1 MTVWKYFQ
9 KKKCPQNNNNI
20 LSKVLQKFVSVFRKI
35 KKLFKKLAGL
45 GNEQGIFWFSI
56 MFLDTLY
63 RNILARIQSLDLLF
77 LWRPQ

>member
-20 LSKVLQKFVSVFRKI
+20 LSKVLQKFVSVFKKI